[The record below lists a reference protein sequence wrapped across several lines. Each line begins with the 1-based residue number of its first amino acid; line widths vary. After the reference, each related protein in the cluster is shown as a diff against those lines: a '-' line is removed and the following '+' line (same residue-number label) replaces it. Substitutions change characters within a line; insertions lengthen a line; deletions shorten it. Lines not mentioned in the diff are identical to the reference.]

1 MINIYFHYTDR
12 SLSIKH
18 KIPLKLFISSI
29 FLKERKEINRID
41 YIFCSDD
48 YLLNLNR
55 KFLQHDFYTDI
66 ITFDLSANQKKIIA
80 EIYISLDRIRDNSK
94 KNKVSLREETYRVIF
109 HGVLHLCGYK
119 DKTKTEIKIM
129 REKENFYLNLY
140 KKSST

>member
-1 MINIYFHYTDR
+1 MLNIYFNYTDR
-12 SLSIKH
+12 RLRIKH
-18 KIPLKLFISSI
+18 KTRLKLFISSI

-55 KFLQHDFYTDI
+55 NFLQHDFYTDI

-80 EIYISLDRIRDNSK
+80 EIYISLDRIKDNAK
-94 KNKVSLREETYRVIF
+94 KNKVSLQEETYRVIF

-119 DKTKTEIKIM
+119 DKTKIEIKIM

-140 KKSST
+140 KNSFT